1 MTVLTFFVIML
12 EKINTNEKLKIVIV
26 KEYQHKST
34 VKGFHV
40 YKEIW
45 NPVEGEVL
53 DTRMELE
60 NPADKYAVWIEKNGN
75 DVGQMP
81 RRKYSCF
88 SKTIFFFLRA
98 DEYGSCKVR
107 INKSKAINRGDG
119 IEIECALEF
128 IGQRRF
134 INISKGNLKD

>member
-40 YKEIW
+40 YKEIS
-45 NPVEGEVL
+45 NPVKGEVL
-53 DTRMELE
+53 DTRMESE
-60 NPADKYAVWIEKNGN
+60 NPTDKYAVCIEKYGN
-75 DVGQMP
+75 VVGHLP
-81 RRKYSCF
+81 KGKYGRF
-88 SKTIFFFLRA
+88 SKTTFFFLRA

-119 IEIECALEF
+119 MEIECTLEF

-134 INISKGNLKD
+134 IDILKGNLKD

>member
-45 NPVEGEVL
+45 NLVEGEVL
-53 DTRMELE
+53 DTRTEPE
-60 NPADKYAVWIEKNGN
+60 NPTDKYAVCIEKNV
-75 DVGQMP
+75 VGHLP
-81 RRKYSCF
+81 KGSTVASAKRF
-88 SKTIFFFLRA
+88 SFF
-98 DEYGSCKVR
+98 
-107 INKSKAINRGDG
+107 
-119 IEIECALEF
+119 
-128 IGQRRF
+128 
-134 INISKGNLKD
+134 

>member
-53 DTRMELE
+53 ETRMELK
-60 NPADKYAVWIEKNGN
+60 NPTDK
-75 DVGQMP
+75 
-81 RRKYSCF
+81 
-88 SKTIFFFLRA
+88 
-98 DEYGSCKVR
+98 
-107 INKSKAINRGDG
+107 
-119 IEIECALEF
+119 
-128 IGQRRF
+128 
-134 INISKGNLKD
+134 

>member
-53 DTRMELE
+53 DTRMEPE
-60 NPADKYAVWIEKNGN
+60 NPTDKYAVCIEKNGN
-75 DVGQMP
+75 VVGHLP
-81 RRKYSCF
+81 KGKYGRF

-107 INKSKAINRGDG
+107 INKSKAINHGDG

-128 IGQRRF
+128 IRQKRF
-134 INISKGNLKD
+134 IDISKGNLKD

>member
-1 MTVLTFFVIML
+1 MLTSFVIML

-34 VKGFHV
+34 AKGFDV

-45 NPVEGEVL
+45 NPVEGKVV
-53 DTRMELE
+53 DNRMEPE
-60 NPADKYAVWIEKNGN
+60 NRTDKYAVCIEKNGN
-75 DVGQMP
+75 VVGHLP
-81 RRKYSCF
+81 KGKYGRF
-88 SKTIFFFLRA
+88 SKMIFFFLRA

-119 IEIECALEF
+119 MEIECTLEF

-134 INISKGNLKD
+134 IDILKGNLKD

>member
-12 EKINTNEKLKIVIV
+12 EKINANEKLKIVIV

-53 DTRMELE
+53 DTIMEPE
-60 NPADKYAVWIEKNGN
+60 NPRDKYAVCIEKKWKCCG
-75 DVGQMP
+75 
-81 RRKYSCF
+81 
-88 SKTIFFFLRA
+88 TLA
-98 DEYGSCKVR
+98 
-107 INKSKAINRGDG
+107 
-119 IEIECALEF
+119 
-128 IGQRRF
+128 
-134 INISKGNLKD
+134 